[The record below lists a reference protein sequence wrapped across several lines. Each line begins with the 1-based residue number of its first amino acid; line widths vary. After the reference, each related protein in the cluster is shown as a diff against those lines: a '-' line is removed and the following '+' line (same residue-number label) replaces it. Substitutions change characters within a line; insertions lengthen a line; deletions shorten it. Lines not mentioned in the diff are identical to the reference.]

1 MKIDPETEIS
11 KIIDVAHISCDYFSR
26 STPLI
31 HSLSTTLKYSIH
43 V

>member
-11 KIIDVAHISCDYFSR
+11 KIIDAFVKIDYFSR